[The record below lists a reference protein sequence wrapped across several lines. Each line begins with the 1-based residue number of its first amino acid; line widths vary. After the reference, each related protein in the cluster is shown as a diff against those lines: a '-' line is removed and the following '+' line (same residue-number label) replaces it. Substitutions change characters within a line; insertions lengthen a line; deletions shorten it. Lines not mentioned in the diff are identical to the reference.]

1 MIQIKKLR
9 GKKGSMQDIVILISV
24 LLALAISA
32 LIMKTVFFQI
42 EDTGMFEDSAAAQE
56 ISDDVTDKL
65 FPTFD
70 TMFFIV
76 FFGGI
81 LGISFLAFQLR
92 THPAFFWASSIFL
105 TIMVWLAAVMS
116 NVWERVHDA
125 SALALGTV
133 DEGMTVLIMT
143 NLPLFILGG
152 GALIMLVMYAIN
164 KGEGL

>member
-1 MIQIKKLR
+1 MIQLNKLR

-32 LIMKTVFFQI
+32 LIMKTVFFGI
-42 EDTGMFEDSAAAQE
+42 TDAGMFDGVATAEE
-56 ISDDVTDKL
+56 ISNDVTESL

-70 TMFFIV
+70 TMFFIIFV
-76 FFGGI
+76 GAT
-81 LGISFLAFQLR
+81 LGIAFLAFQIR
-92 THPAFFWASSIFL
+92 THPAFFWISSIFL
-105 TIMVWLAAVMS
+105 TIMVWLSAVMS

-125 SALALGTV
+125 AALSAGAV
-133 DEGMTVLIMT
+133 DEGMTVLIMS
-143 NLPLFILGG
+143 NLPLFIMGA